1 MTISLR
7 SRIDSVVDTAALTS
21 HSPLVGC
28 RLMMKVNTT
37 VDSSTAPVR
46 GDTVQYNWLKHQGA
60 HSVKE
65 SSGQIVITQTP
76 ASETVL
82 PEETV
87 TIQCKASSSMSD
99 DMSLYQFKLGQ
110 NPKLLIHDAN
120 SRFTGVP
127 DRFSGS
133 YSGTDFTFT
142 ISGVQAEDGGDYY
155 CGQDYS
161 RPLTVIQ
168 FESSGQIVI
177 TQTPASVTVLP
188 GETVTIQCK
197 ASSSMSNDMQLHLFK
212 SGQIPKLLIYN
223 GATRFTGVPD
233 RFSGRYSGT
242 DFTFTISGVQAD
254 DEGEYYCQQDYTT
267 PLTVIQLNAKTSFV
281 L

>member
-1 MTISLR
+1 MQA
-7 SRIDSVVDTAALTS
+7 DDE
-21 HSPLVGC
+21 
-28 RLMMKVNTT
+28 
-37 VDSSTAPVR
+37 
-46 GDTVQYNWLKHQGA
+46 
-60 HSVKE
+60 E

-76 ASETVL
+76 ASVTVL
-82 PEETV
+82 PGETV

-99 DMSLYQFKLGQ
+99 DMSLFLFKLGQ

-155 CGQDYS
+155 CGQDNS

-197 ASSSMSNDMQLHLFK
+197 ASSSISNEMDLYQFR
-212 SGQIPKLLIYN
+212 SGEVPKLLIYH
-223 GATRFTGVPD
+223 ATNRFTGVPD

-267 PLTVIQLNAKTSFV
+267 PLTVIQLSAKTSFV
-281 L
+281 LQPSWHEGEGNSCSGI